1 MRLWFEVARRSFRRH
16 STYRAAT
23 YAGVFTNTVFGFI
36 KAYVLI
42 AVFASRGGTPV
53 NGMDVTDAV
62 TFAWMGQAFYVM
74 VMLTYLD
81 LAELIR
87 NGDVVAE
94 LYRPRDLQV
103 WWLANDVGRLG
114 YQVLVRSAVPTAVGA
129 IFFHL
134 RFPSSPGVW
143 LAFAAS
149 FVMAELVCF
158 AHRFIVSLTTFWL
171 LDYRATQQA
180 AAVIVAFFSGMLV
193 PVTLFPGW
201 LQTVARFTPY
211 PSMMQTPIEVMLG
224 RHAGW
229 GDTAV
234 AIGSQ
239 LLWVVV
245 LFAAGRIVLAAATRK
260 VVVQGG

>member
-42 AVFASRGGTPV
+42 AVFAARDGAPV
-53 NGMDVTDAV
+53 DGLDVTDAV
-62 TFAWMGQAFYVM
+62 TFAWMGQALYVM

-94 LYRPRDLQV
+94 LYRPRDLQA
-103 WWLANDVGRLG
+103 WWLAHDVGRLG
-114 YQVLVRSAVPTAVGA
+114 YQVLVRSAVPTTVGA

-143 LAFAAS
+143 IAFAAS
-149 FVMAELVCF
+149 FVLAELVCF

-180 AAVIVAFFSGMLV
+180 AAVVVAFFSGMLV
-193 PVTLFPGW
+193 PVTLFPSW
-201 LQTVARFTPY
+201 LQTMARFTPY

-229 GDTAV
+229 ADTA
-234 AIGSQ
+234 AALGSQ
-239 LLWVVV
+239 LLWVVL
-245 LFAAGRIVLAAATRK
+245 LFAVGRAVLAAATRK